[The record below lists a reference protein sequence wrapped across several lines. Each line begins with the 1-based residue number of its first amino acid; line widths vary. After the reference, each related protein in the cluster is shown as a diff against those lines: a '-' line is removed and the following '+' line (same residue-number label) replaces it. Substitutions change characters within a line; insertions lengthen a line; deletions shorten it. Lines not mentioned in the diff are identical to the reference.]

1 MQQISLEHFM
11 RICRRMANPHEG
23 LASRKHGISLCFSAL
38 RNAAYA
44 PGRLFHK
51 LLFILLFSECSD
63 VSGRPIMPARHLRT
77 HEKRC
82 SRALPFNPN
91 HPAGKC
97 PAISICAS
105 TQENIARGFPAHQEG
120 GLKEIPSAA
129 CGIRIATSMVWG
141 VACTRLVS
149 AAKGDIPLPLLKAMS
164 GHRKD
169 MDTLGSYGHEVT
181 GDMQHR

>member
-1 MQQISLEHFM
+1 MGPVPAFRHCKMRPMPLGACSTNCFFAVLGMQ
-11 RICRRMANPHEG
+11 R
-23 LASRKHGISLCFSAL
+23 CF
-38 RNAAYA
+38 RQ
-44 PGRLFHK
+44 
-51 LLFILLFSECSD
+51 
-63 VSGRPIMPARHLRT
+63 PIKPARHLRT

-149 AAKGDIPLPLLKAMS
+149 AGKGNIPCRSTKPCRGTVKTWILWARMVMKSQAICSIVDS
-164 GHRKD
+164 GFAD
-169 MDTLGSYGHEVT
+169 
-181 GDMQHR
+181 